1 MKEKVSELIETKKF
15 NHLKEYLQSVNSAD
29 LPILFEELDDEKNLI
44 VYRLLSKEKA
54 AEVFAELDS
63 DVQEKLIN
71 NFSDKELQNVINE
84 LFMDDTVDL
93 IEEMPS
99 NVVKR
104 ILKNIHPADRKV
116 INELLR
122 LASCSLD

>member
-1 MKEKVSELIETKKF
+1 M
-15 NHLKEYLQSVNSAD
+15 
-29 LPILFEELDDEKNLI
+29 FEELEEEEQVLLI
-44 VYRLLSKEKA
+44 YRLLSKEQA

-63 DVQEKLIN
+63 DVQENLIN
-71 NFSDKELQNVINE
+71 AFTDKELKNIVDE

-104 ILKNIHPADRKV
+104 ILNNINKTDRKV
-116 INELLR
+116 INELLNYPEDSAGSIMTTEFID
-122 LASCSLD
+122 LKENIAMF

>member
-29 LPILFEELDDEKNLI
+29 LPTLFEELDDEKNLI

-63 DVQEKLIN
+63 DVQE
-71 NFSDKELQNVINE
+71 
-84 LFMDDTVDL
+84 
-93 IEEMPS
+93 
-99 NVVKR
+99 
-104 ILKNIHPADRKV
+104 
-116 INELLR
+116 
-122 LASCSLD
+122 